1 MNIFDCAI
9 KMEEDAKE
17 YYTDLAKF
25 STVPELKSLFSLLA
39 AAEDEHRAALVG
51 LKEKNDPQKVSFNA
65 LDEAACVF
73 RPILDRRELMTEL
86 KDDPDAYRHA
96 VLKEEE
102 GVRFYEELA
111 ARAEDEE
118 SRDVLLMIAREE
130 RKHLNIVENI
140 YSFVES
146 PRTYLAWGEFGNL
159 AEY

>member
-1 MNIFDCAI
+1 MDIFDCAI
-9 KMEEDAKE
+9 KMEEEAKE
-17 YYTDLAKF
+17 YYTDLAKV
-25 STVPELKSLFSLLA
+25 STVPELKNLFSLLA
-39 AAEDEHRAALVG
+39 AAEDEHRTALIG
-51 LKEKNDPQKVSFNA
+51 MKESSDPRKISFNV
-65 LDEAACVF
+65 LDDAVCVF
-73 RPILDRRELMTEL
+73 RPILERRELMTEL

-118 SRDVLLMIAREE
+118 SREVLMMIAREE

-140 YSFVES
+140 FSFVES
-146 PRTYLAWGEFGNL
+146 PRTYLAWGEFSNL

>member
-17 YYTDLAKF
+17 YYTDLAKV
-25 STVPELKSLFSLLA
+25 STVPELKNLFSLLA
-39 AAEDEHRAALVG
+39 AAEEEHRTALVG
-51 LKEKNDPQKVSFNA
+51 MKESRDPRKIGFAA

-73 RPILDRRELMTEL
+73 RPLLDRRELMTEL
-86 KDDPDAYRHA
+86 KDDPDAFRHA
-96 VLKEEE
+96 VTKEEE
-102 GVRFYEELA
+102 GVRFYEDLA

-118 SRDVLLMIAREE
+118 SREVLLMIAREE

-146 PRTYLAWGEFGNL
+146 PRTYLAWGEFSNL